1 MRLPSLQQG
10 ILLRRYERFLADIET
25 LDGDTITVHCP
36 NTGAMTGC
44 AEPGSAAYYS
54 TSDNPKRKYACTL
67 ELVETVNGMVS
78 VNTTRAN
85 SLVAE
90 ALANQSI
97 EPLKQF
103 GRIKAEQNIPGGGGR
118 FDFLLSNEQGQS
130 AFVEVKSVTL
140 CSSDKLGEFPD
151 AVSER
156 ALKHL
161 YALERMLSLGHRS
174 VLVFCA
180 QHCGIDRVAPAAFI
194 DPRYAVVLAEVM
206 AAGVEVYALRCTTDT
221 KDMSINR
228 QLSFSA

>member
-10 ILLRRYERFLADIET
+10 ILLRRYKRFLADIET

-44 AEPGSAAYYS
+44 AEPGSVAYYS

-103 GRIKAEQNIPGGGGR
+103 GQIKAEQNIPGGGGR
-118 FDFLLSNEQGQS
+118 FDFLLGNEQGQS

-151 AVSER
+151 AVIER

-161 YALERMLSLGHRS
+161 YALERMLSLGHRG

-180 QHCGIDRVAPAAFI
+180 QHCGIERVAPAAAI
-194 DPRYAVVLAEVM
+194 DPKYAVLLAEVM
-206 AAGVEVYALRCTTDT
+206 AAGVEVYALGCTTDT

-228 QLSFSA
+228 QLTFSA

>member
-10 ILLRRYERFLADIET
+10 ILLRRYKRFLADIET

-44 AEPGSAAYYS
+44 AEPGSVAYYS

-103 GRIKAEQNIPGGGGR
+103 GQIKAEQNIPGGGGR
-118 FDFLLSNEQGQS
+118 FDFLLGNEQGQS

-156 ALKHL
+156 ALTHL
-161 YALERMLSLGHRS
+161 YALERMLSLGHRG

-180 QHCGIDRVAPAAFI
+180 QHCGIERVAPAAAI
-194 DPRYAVVLAEVM
+194 DPKYAVVLAEVM
-206 AAGVEVYALRCTTDT
+206 AAGVEVYALGCTTDT

-228 QLSFSA
+228 QLTFSA

>member
-140 CSSDKLGEFPD
+140 CSSEKLGKFPD

-161 YALERMLSLGHRS
+161 YALERMLSLGHRG

-180 QHCGIDRVAPAAFI
+180 QHCGIERVAPAATI
-194 DPRYAVVLAEVM
+194 DPKYAVVLAEVM
-206 AAGVEVYALRCTTDT
+206 AAGVEVYALGCTTDT
-221 KDMSINR
+221 KNMSINR
-228 QLSFSA
+228 QLTFSS